1 MKIIENAP
9 KIIKIF
15 LGGSAPQTP
24 HNILTKFSFADL
36 VNVFENQKIF
46 LKRGRLLTWRV
57 LLSKRMFTN
66 LTAGRSKKKYH
77 PISTNPKIGVR
88 GGKLLRT
95 HGEGICKNL

>member
-9 KIIKIF
+9 KIINIF

-46 LKRGRLLTWRV
+46 LKRERLLTWRV

-88 GGKLLRT
+88 GGGSYYAPT
-95 HGEGICKNL
+95 VIN